1 MIIFKIMKRYIIL
14 KHIPYY
20 LQVPIFIYLVFS
32 NIPFLQSLIAQD
44 FLTIKKKDTTSG
56 RLDNQEVS
64 YLLAAIVVISYY

>member
-44 FLTIKKKDTTSG
+44 FLTIKKKIQRQADLIIKKYHTC
-56 RLDNQEVS
+56 
-64 YLLAAIVVISYY
+64 